1 MRVQDAMCGITAVVT
16 LSTRSGGSQGNAITI
31 NGGVADLESKKRKLT
46 NGVSSQEDHKPKSLE
61 DQLDSSLDAIDH
73 RGPDSHGTWIS
84 PNGDVG
90 M

>member
-1 MRVQDAMCGITAVVT
+1 MCGITAVIT
-16 LSTRSGGSQGNAITI
+16 LAGRAASTEANDPTTD
-31 NGGVADLESKKRKLT
+31 VDLADRESKKRKLT
-46 NGVSSQEDHKPKSLE
+46 NGVLSQERPSLKSIE
-61 DQLDSSLDAIDH
+61 DELNSSLDAIDH